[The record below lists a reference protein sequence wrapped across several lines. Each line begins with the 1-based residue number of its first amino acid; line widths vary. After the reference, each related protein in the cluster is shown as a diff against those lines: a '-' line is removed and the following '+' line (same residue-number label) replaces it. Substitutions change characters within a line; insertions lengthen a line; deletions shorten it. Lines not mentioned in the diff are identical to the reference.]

1 MILGIY
7 ETKYAS
13 FTTVDHDNL
22 TNSWHI
28 NPKLHSRGGEEKLVA
43 VESSLHDSLTG
54 LANTGVVHAKRGGV
68 VAAVAQLRDQP
79 AIYLA
84 HLVRCLEE
92 DHRLVEGG
100 SSFDGL
106 YKSVENE
113 AAQEVEKSGHL
124 SSLVVNITPHRN
136 VTGRPLDGAYLGII
150 LPWT

>member
-43 VESSLHDSLTG
+43 VESSLHDSLAG
-54 LANTGVVHAKRGGV
+54 FANTGVVHAKRGGV

-100 SSFDGL
+100 RRWWFGL
-106 YKSVENE
+106 VCRLTSC
-113 AAQEVEKSGHL
+113 S
-124 SSLVVNITPHRN
+124 I
-136 VTGRPLDGAYLGII
+136 LGQKR
-150 LPWT
+150 TRTST

>member
-28 NPKLHSRGGEEKLVA
+28 NPKLHSRGGEEELVA
-43 VESSLHDSLTG
+43 VESSFHDSLAG

-92 DHRLVEGG
+92 DDGLAEGG
-100 SSFDGL
+100 SSFDCM

-124 SSLVVNITPHRN
+124 SPLAVDVSHHRN
-136 VTGRPLDGAYLGII
+136 LT
-150 LPWT
+150 